1 MLPVP
6 RCGRRNDD
14 NKYAT
19 TTTKTGKLQGR
30 QGEKQ
35 REIEWESGSRRA
47 TAFGA
52 TPNSLYTLRARLT
65 GISTASWC
73 KKFLHSRTLNHLQ
86 TGSNHLPGQHPP
98 TDTASPHPIPSHSL
112 LFSTIFVYKLLLVC
126 ILCEASCWA
135 KGGSGRWAGDDCDD
149 DDDGSCCYVCIV
161 HKGLTAGRSHSPHP
175 HFTSPCP
182 AKVQRVAPK
191 VAKFSP
197 LFFRCLVPLNRQ
209 IPDAIMRRLVK
220 LSHSRTASQS
230 AIQVGSKYT

>member
-30 QGEKQ
+30 QREKQ
-35 REIEWESGSRRA
+35 REIERESGSRRA

-98 TDTASPHPIPSHSL
+98 TDTASPHPRPLAPLLHNFCLQTFACLYIVRGKLLSQRRQRQVGGRRRRRQLLLCLHCPQRTHSRTLSLSPPPRHLTLPSH
-112 LFSTIFVYKLLLVC
+112 
-126 ILCEASCWA
+126 
-135 KGGSGRWAGDDCDD
+135 
-149 DDDGSCCYVCIV
+149 
-161 HKGLTAGRSHSPHP
+161 
-175 HFTSPCP
+175 
-182 AKVQRVAPK
+182 KVQRVAPK

-197 LFFRCLVPLNRQ
+197 FFSLPG
-209 IPDAIMRRLVK
+209 A
-220 LSHSRTASQS
+220 A
-230 AIQVGSKYT
+230 